1 MVRKPWY
8 AGEVV
13 RGPVYWH
20 RPRNCEEGETIDVG
34 PIMIKNGVAVN
45 TYEQLRDGR
54 FRVGIARGDEVHLFP
69 IKEISLEG
77 DDITIVL
84 GAL

>member
-1 MVRKPWY
+1 
-8 AGEVV
+8 
-13 RGPVYWH
+13 
-20 RPRNCEEGETIDVG
+20 
-34 PIMIKNGVAVN
+34 MITNGIAVN
-45 TYEQLRDGR
+45 TYEQLRDGG